1 MFPDWLV
8 LPALFGTAGQPVVVS
23 LSVNEQLEERPSVLA

>member
-8 LPALFGTAGQPVVVS
+8 FTALFGTAGVSVVVS
-23 LSVNEQLEERPSVLA
+23 LSAHEQLEE

>member
-23 LSVNEQLEERPSVLA
+23 FSAHEQLEERPSVLA

>member
-8 LPALFGTAGQPVVVS
+8 LPALFGTAGQSVVVS
-23 LSVNEQLEERPSVLA
+23 FSVNEQLEERATVLA

>member
-8 LPALFGTAGQPVVVS
+8 LPALFGTAGQHVVVS
-23 LSVNEQLEERPSVLA
+23 LSADEQLEERPSVLA

>member
-8 LPALFGTAGQPVVVS
+8 FPAFFGAAGQPVVVS
-23 LSVNEQLEERPSVLA
+23 LSADEQLEE

>member
-8 LPALFGTAGQPVVVS
+8 LPALFGTAGQPFVVS
-23 LSVNEQLEERPSVLA
+23 FSVNEQLEERATVLA